1 MRNMTK
7 KKISLSEAL
16 NLLASNDLD
25 SSYSID
31 FSKSDRVEAT
41 NAIKLGAIGID
52 VPEENIFYDDENI
65 TDDDDFNGKWIPID
79 SDIEHYKSHLTIQL
93 KVDKE
98 IENWLSSTDI
108 DLDTLV
114 SELLT
119 GFYRSSKAVNK

>member
-1 MRNMTK
+1 MTK
-7 KKISLSEAL
+7 KKISLREAL

-31 FSKSDRVEAT
+31 FLKSDRVEAT

-108 DLDTLV
+108 DLDVLI

>member
-1 MRNMTK
+1 MTIQ
-7 KKISLSEAL
+7 KISLSEAL
-16 NLLASNDLD
+16 KLLVNNKLDNSYSVEFLAS
-25 SSYSID
+25 
-31 FSKSDRVEAT
+31 DRIEAT
-41 NAIKLGAIGID
+41 DAIKLGAIGIN
-52 VPEENIFYDDENI
+52 VPEENIYYDDDNI
-65 TDDDDFNGKWIPID
+65 ADDVDFNGEWIPID

-108 DLDTLV
+108 DLDSLV

>member
-1 MRNMTK
+1 MTK

>member
-1 MRNMTK
+1 MTK

-108 DLDTLV
+108 DLDALV
-114 SELLT
+114 SELIT